1 MYVTATQ
8 PTVAVVQHETAALR
22 HPQTTVSKP
31 TATSLKATFMEQQGV
46 GRLEELAETLDFP
59 LDFQI

>member
-8 PTVAVVQHETAALR
+8 PKIEYAQHEHALVHDAHRPTPNQAAQLITA
-22 HPQTTVSKP
+22 S
-31 TATSLKATFMEQQGV
+31 FMEQHGS
-46 GRLEELAETLDFP
+46 GRLEELIETLDFP